1 MFFFNYL
8 ILLLKGTNM
17 EKANE
22 IIKNSGLNIVSEL
35 DFDKA
40 ANKACQLAI
49 KS

>member
-1 MFFFNYL
+1 
-8 ILLLKGTNM
+8 M

-40 ANKACQLAI
+40 ANQACQLAN
-49 KS
+49 KA